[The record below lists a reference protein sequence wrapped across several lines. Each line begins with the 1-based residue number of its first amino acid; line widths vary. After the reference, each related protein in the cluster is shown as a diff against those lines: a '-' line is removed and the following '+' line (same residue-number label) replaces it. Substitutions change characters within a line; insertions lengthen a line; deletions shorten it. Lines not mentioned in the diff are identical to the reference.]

1 MLTTGFCFPVCFLL
15 ALTEIVNMRDRE
27 SLKTM
32 SSQLQAEK
40 KKETIVGNRLRR
52 LLKPSSLVLILAWVA
67 LFGLLFYV
75 QRFAKELSPF
85 DPFDILKVSQ
95 FTIGQEQRGENEYY
109 LIPLYCY
116 CIAQDTVSRDNAS
129 KYNL

>member
-1 MLTTGFCFPVCFLL
+1 
-15 ALTEIVNMRDRE
+15 MRDRE

-52 LLKPSSLVLILAWVA
+52 LLKPSSLVLILAWAA

-95 FTIGQEQRGENEYY
+95 FTIGQNKER
-109 LIPLYCY
+109 
-116 CIAQDTVSRDNAS
+116 
-129 KYNL
+129 K